1 MSVIESGAAE
11 RPPLAPEQRPKLDDL
26 RARLQ
31 TLKTE
36 PGATLEALYAAQEL
50 FTYIPPEAITMI
62 AEELRQP
69 ESQVFGVVTFYTM
82 LYLDPQPKLHLRVC
96 RDLSCHL
103 AGAQQTIQAFEH
115 ELGIRRGEPTAD
127 GEFKLEAVSCLGLCD
142 LQPAMLV
149 NVEAHGPVPADTVPD
164 LLREIRTRDA

>member
-1 MSVIESGAAE
+1 MKGKCTQISDTLHGNTPQNRGAPA
-11 RPPLAPEQRPKLDDL
+11 
-26 RARLQ
+26 
-31 TLKTE
+31 E

-149 NVEAHGPVPADTVPD
+149 NVEAHGPVPADAVPD
-164 LLREIRTRDA
+164 LLREIRTRHA